1 MHFFKVRDKIEIATL
16 GVKMKYNYNKLWKLL
31 IDNKMLKKDL
41 MEKAN
46 IAASTMAKMSKEL
59 PVSLEVI
66 GRICEVLKCNVGDV
80 LEIIY

>member
-1 MHFFKVRDKIEIATL
+1 
-16 GVKMKYNYNKLWKLL
+16 
-31 IDNKMLKKDL
+31 MLKKDL
-41 MEKAN
+41 MEKAS

-66 GRICEVLKCNVGDV
+66 GRICEVFKCNVGDV

>member
-1 MHFFKVRDKIEIATL
+1 MHLFKARDKIKITTL
-16 GVKMKYNYNKLWKLL
+16 GVRMKYNYNKLWKLL

-41 MEKAN
+41 MEKAS

>member
-1 MHFFKVRDKIEIATL
+1 
-16 GVKMKYNYNKLWKLL
+16 
-31 IDNKMLKKDL
+31 MLKKDL
-41 MEKAN
+41 MKKAN

>member
-1 MHFFKVRDKIEIATL
+1 
-16 GVKMKYNYNKLWKLL
+16 MKYNYNKLWKLL